1 MKKILFFILIFFITN
16 NVNALEKIVF
26 IDLNYIFINSNAGK
40 DLKLQI
46 ENKKKKLNEEM
57 AIFQKNID
65 DEKKILIS
73 QKNVISQEEYKKK
86 LNNLE
91 NEIKNINIK
100 ISKKNKELNL
110 FKSKVEN
117 EFFNKLNSIIEN
129 YSTNNSISLILK
141 RENLLMAKKNL
152 DITKDIFDLFNEKIN
167 KITIN

>member
-46 ENKKKKLNEEM
+46 ENKKKKLNEEI

>member
-1 MKKILFFILIFFITN
+1 
-16 NVNALEKIVF
+16 
-26 IDLNYIFINSNAGK
+26 
-40 DLKLQI
+40 
-46 ENKKKKLNEEM
+46 
-57 AIFQKNID
+57 
-65 DEKKILIS
+65 
-73 QKNVISQEEYKKK
+73 
-86 LNNLE
+86 
-91 NEIKNINIK
+91 
-100 ISKKNKELNL
+100 LNL